1 MIGRVI
7 ITSVKEGLGDGPGF
21 QPVVRTKLLEKN
33 VVDYVLRETGY
44 NHPYP
49 PGDKLNPTIFSHR
62 IATIQGKIKHFLIRV
77 EDAISDYSGRS
88 NRLSQCLVIDH
99 SDVSSLQTGPCEILL
114 GFPWETSWRHDR
126 TPVLETSCPAWK
138 TIAQPSPPCLAWE
151 KATGDAGWAGQ
162 LSLSVGKKQKV
173 LVVADP
179 EDNVLSLFQ
188 EALALLP
195 LQSRWSVTFSSCQL
209 DASDVMWKGQRRD
222 IRHDSSTDLDF
233 IIDLK
238 DVRDHQQKA
247 PDSHL
252 AACARGKKPISQQ
265 KPPLYIDG
273 KKTLRISKSLS
284 AKNTNSRDHKN
295 KRASPQRQN
304 AQTEQTIDH
313 AAAHK
318 GAPRPEPL
326 SNLLQ
331 RPADDPSIS
340 TRFLL
345 GLGLFAIVVFVISI
359 LIFSDTDDWLNEPKF
374 SKLNKTPTSINT
386 RQNPARTKTIVS
398 KHTPNNDSAK
408 ELPDKTTSGKP
419 ASEDQEQMAA
429 DTTKV
434 DTRNNPQD
442 NTSTTA
448 ENEKTTTTPEQPDS
462 SWEDAIKTVQGAD
475 GMCSLPNIGLDKP
488 QSIGIPWPDEL
499 WKYQQDQQGQPI
511 GIEIS
516 NDELMKFD
524 VEFQKKT
531 QTWTVSVK
539 RNGVSGPTRVPIA
552 EIGQKNEML
561 FWKWTPESNRSDAT
575 QMLFSRLTFPT
586 LLNPDK
592 PFTFLHAVEAKNNTL
607 SLQDCIPNEK
617 LKKKGLRLKI
627 NDSFFHATGPR
638 NKALFN
644 LGWEDLISINRLW
657 DQLELRLRLTSQSFK
672 LPHDA
677 NPLELKNVNGKG
689 GFEPVECSWSNEEL
703 LRHKCYGQQLRP
715 CLSIKYERSEGQPQ
729 ACLITLQIKSNG
741 IKENQFMGVNTRDIL
756 RDPDILNSIKTP
768 ELSALLRD
776 KTLPASV
783 DFYGTIPADLINWDA
798 VDNAI
803 QYEADFQD
811 AKTKTDFGTAT
822 SGSNRPSIGFPYSRD
837 ELSQNFPESD
847 LRAARQEVKQAIL
860 ALIKPFN
867 EYKKKQNE
875 QIEKT
880 ITDLKELRGESFD
893 VRITCGL
900 NASDVVKSNNFET
913 PIVGEK

>member
-138 TIAQPSPPCLAWE
+138 TIDQPSPPCLAWE

-173 LVVADP
+173 LIVADP

-195 LQSRWSVTFSSCQL
+195 FQSRWSVTFSSCQL
-209 DASDVMWKGQRRD
+209 ETSDVMWKGQRRD
-222 IRHDSSTDLDF
+222 IRHDSSTDIDF
-233 IIDLK
+233 IINLK
-238 DVRDHQQKA
+238 DVRDRQQKA
-247 PDSHL
+247 PDSQL

-265 KPPLYIDG
+265 KPLYADG
-273 KKTLRISKSLS
+273 KKTLRISKSLIP
-284 AKNTNSRDHKN
+284 KNTRSRYHKN
-295 KRASPQRQN
+295 KTVSLEPQKTQ
-304 AQTEQTIDH
+304 
-313 AAAHK
+313 AAPTTGHTPNHK
-318 GAPRPEPL
+318 GARSLEPFRQKQKWQTIL
-326 SNLLQ
+326 VS
-331 RPADDPSIS
+331 PK
-340 TRFLL
+340 
-345 GLGLFAIVVFVISI
+345 GLAAIGGAVGGAVIAILFF
-359 LIFSDTDDWLNEPKF
+359 FDTGDWLNEPRF
-374 SKLNKTPTSINT
+374 SKINKTPTSINA
-386 RQNPARTKTIVS
+386 RQNPAQT
-398 KHTPNNDSAK
+398 
-408 ELPDKTTSGKP
+408 KTTSTKP
-419 ASEDQEQMAA
+419 TAKKELNERTTPSEPVPETQGQMPE

-434 DTRNNPQD
+434 ATKNDHQND
-442 NTSTTA
+442 TSTTV
-448 ENEKTTTTPEQPDS
+448 ENKKTTTTPEQPDS
-462 SWEDAIKTVQGAD
+462 SWEDAIKPVQGANR
-475 GMCSLPNIGLDKP
+475 MCSLPNIGLDEP
-488 QSIGIPWPDEL
+488 LSIGIPWPDEL
-499 WKYQQDQQGQPI
+499 RKYQPI
-511 GIEIS
+511 PIEIS
-516 NDELMKFD
+516 NNELMKFN
-524 VEFQKKT
+524 VEFRKENQA
-531 QTWTVSVK
+531 WTVSVK
-539 RNGVSGPTRVPIA
+539 RDGISGPNRVPIA
-552 EIGQKNEML
+552 QISQKNEML
-561 FWKWTPESNRSDAT
+561 FWKWTPKSNRSDAT
-575 QMLFSRLTFPT
+575 QMLFSRLTFPN
-586 LLNPDK
+586 LDADK
-592 PFTFLHAVEAKNNTL
+592 PFMFRYAVEAKNKTL

-644 LGWEDLISINRLW
+644 LGWEDLTSIDRLW

-677 NPLELKNVNGKG
+677 NPLELKNVIGNG

-715 CLSIKYERSEGQPQ
+715 CLSIKYERSEGQQ
-729 ACLITLQIKSNG
+729 QTCLITLQIKSNG
-741 IKENQFMGVNTRDIL
+741 IEENQFMGVNTRDIL
-756 RDPDILNSIKTP
+756 RNPDILNSIKTP
-768 ELSALLRD
+768 ELSALLRE
-776 KTLPASV
+776 KTLPAYG
-783 DFYGTIPADLINWDA
+783 DFYGAVPADLKKNWDA
-798 VDNAI
+798 VNNAI
-803 QYEADFQD
+803 QYLAEYQY
-811 AKTKTDFGTAT
+811 AKTKTDYGVIKP
-822 SGSNRPSIGFPYSRD
+822 GSKRPTLGFIYSRD
-837 ELSQNFPESD
+837 ELAEEYPDENLKEEKQKV
-847 LRAARQEVKQAIL
+847 QQAIL
-860 ALIKPFN
+860 DLRDPFN

-875 QIEKT
+875 QIKKT

-893 VRITCGL
+893 VGITCGL